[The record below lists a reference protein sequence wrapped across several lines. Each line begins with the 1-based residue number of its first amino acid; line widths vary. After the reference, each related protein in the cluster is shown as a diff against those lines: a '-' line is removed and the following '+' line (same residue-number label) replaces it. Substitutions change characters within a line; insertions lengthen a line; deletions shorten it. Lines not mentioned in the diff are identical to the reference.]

1 MRGNVRAVPLA
12 GSCAGPTGR
21 ARFGGRVGVRFVV
34 AEVRFHFM
42 TCGQDYYDM
51 FTDRSLHTGI
61 EMGRR
66 ASYRRG

>member
-12 GSCAGPTGR
+12 CSCAGPTGR
-21 ARFGGRVGVRFVV
+21 VCVRFVA

>member
-1 MRGNVRAVPLA
+1 
-12 GSCAGPTGR
+12 
-21 ARFGGRVGVRFVV
+21 
-34 AEVRFHFM
+34 M